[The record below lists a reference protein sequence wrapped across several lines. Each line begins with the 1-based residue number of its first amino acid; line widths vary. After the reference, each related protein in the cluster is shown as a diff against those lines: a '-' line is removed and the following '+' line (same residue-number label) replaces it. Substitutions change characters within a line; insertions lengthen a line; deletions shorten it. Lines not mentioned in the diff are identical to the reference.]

1 MSGRLKIIKKLFKF
15 LVFLVMLGCAAIMIC
30 AFNPDLTEQLVDKL
44 GLADGGENF
53 IEEQPSSDTYQ
64 MSGVNVLWLVGKD
77 ADMYEIPGKQPSKPP
92 KEAGGRLGYQPVY
105 EDAEQILQIEAENLS
120 QIIAPGE
127 LGEGLIFDEELY
139 PYYAMLQD
147 EMRQLYRQIYA
158 NAQALTVNFTPVVSA
173 SVDQVK
179 MVFEAV
185 YNDHPELFWLEGGY
199 SCKYLR
205 TGSCVEIIL
214 QYNDTANYLEEA
226 IHRFKASASNILAGV
241 ETIEGTYQRER
252 YVHDVL
258 IQLVTYDEN
267 AAMNQSAYSALVN
280 GKSVCAGYARA
291 FQYLMQQLGIP
302 CYYCTGYTGED
313 HAWNIVDID
322 SAFYNVDVTWADG
335 EKAIYDYF
343 NKRDSEIAKTHV
355 RTGLSVYLPA
365 CETKKAGVDV
375 PDSYVA
381 DWINPDPVEPLRWQD
396 DPSVDNTG
404 GMTAEEKEQA
414 NLDKAN
420 LTKDQVCYT
429 MDAYYA
435 ECARKLR
442 IVGVGDQEFYVN
454 IPDYLWNS
462 VEKAYTSGDHLKAY
476 ASEVMKELKV
486 ENCVIQ
492 LQVQRRGGGYYRV
505 YHNVLTY

>member
-1 MSGRLKIIKKLFKF
+1 MCEGLKLIKKIFYF
-15 LVFLVMLGCAAIMIC
+15 LVVLVMIGCVAVMVC
-30 AFNPDLTEQLVDKL
+30 AFNPNLTMQLADKL
-44 GLADGGENF
+44 GLEQTEDNSIQEAPYADK
-53 IEEQPSSDTYQ
+53 EEE
-64 MSGVNVLWLVGKD
+64 SGINLLWLIGRD
-77 ADMYEIPGKQPSKPP
+77 ADMYRIPTSNPNKPP
-92 KEAGGRLGYQPVY
+92 EEAGGRLGYQPVY

-127 LGEGLIFDEELY
+127 LGEGLAFDEEFY
-139 PYYAMLQD
+139 PYYGMLQE

-158 NAQALTVNFTPVVSA
+158 NAQNLTLSFTPVVSA
-173 SVDQVK
+173 SVEQVK

-185 YNDHPELFWLEGGY
+185 YNDHPELFWLETGY

-205 TGSCVEIIL
+205 TGSCVEITL
-214 QYNDTANYLEEA
+214 QYNDTANYLDEA
-226 IHRFKASASNILAGV
+226 KERFKASAANVLAGV

-258 IQLVTYDEN
+258 LMLVTYDEN

-313 HAWNIVDID
+313 HAWNIVNID
-322 SAFYNVDVTWADG
+322 GMYYNVDVTWADG
-335 EKAIYDYF
+335 KEAIYDYF

-365 CETKKAGVDV
+365 CETKSSTVKV
-375 PDSYVA
+375 PDSYVM
-381 DWINPDPVEPLRWQD
+381 DWINPNPVEPLRWQD

-404 GMTAEEKEQA
+404 GMSAEEKEQA

-420 LTKDQVCYT
+420 LTKEQVRYT
-429 MDAYYA
+429 MDEYYK
-435 ECARKLR
+435 ECALQLRK
-442 IVGVGDQEFYVN
+442 VGVGDQEFYVN
-454 IPDYLWNS
+454 IPDYLWSSIEN
-462 VEKAYTSGDHLKAY
+462 AYMKGDHMKAY
-476 ASEVMKELKV
+476 ASEVIKEFKV
-486 ENCVIQ
+486 DNCVIQ

>member
-1 MSGRLKIIKKLFKF
+1 
-15 LVFLVMLGCAAIMIC
+15 
-30 AFNPDLTEQLVDKL
+30 
-44 GLADGGENF
+44 
-53 IEEQPSSDTYQ
+53 
-64 MSGVNVLWLVGKD
+64 
-77 ADMYEIPGKQPSKPP
+77 
-92 KEAGGRLGYQPVY
+92 
-105 EDAEQILQIEAENLS
+105 
-120 QIIAPGE
+120 
-127 LGEGLIFDEELY
+127 
-139 PYYAMLQD
+139 
-147 EMRQLYRQIYA
+147 
-158 NAQALTVNFTPVVSA
+158 
-173 SVDQVK
+173 
-179 MVFEAV
+179 
-185 YNDHPELFWLEGGY
+185 
-199 SCKYLR
+199 
-205 TGSCVEIIL
+205 VEITL
-214 QYNDTANYLEEA
+214 QYNDTANYLDEA
-226 IHRFKASASNILAGV
+226 KERFKASAANVLAGV

-258 IQLVTYDEN
+258 LMLVSYDEN

-291 FQYLMQQLGIP
+291 FQYLMQQLNIP

-313 HAWNIVDID
+313 HAWNIVNID
-322 SAFYNVDVTWADG
+322 GMYYNVDVTWADG
-335 EKAIYDYF
+335 AQAIYDYF

-365 CETKKAGVDV
+365 CETKNSTVKV

-381 DWINPDPVEPLRWQD
+381 DWINPNPVEPLRWKD
-396 DPSVDNTG
+396 DPAVDNTG

-429 MDAYYA
+429 MDAYYK

-442 IVGVGDQEFYVN
+442 IVGVGDQEFHVN
-454 IPDYLWNS
+454 IPDYLWS
-462 VEKAYTSGDHLKAY
+462 SIESAYLKGDHMKAY
-476 ASEVMKELKV
+476 ASEVIKELEV